1 MLYFFIIEGLNKIK
15 GEDYMPRKARKFSN
29 TKVYHIIL
37 RGNDKQD
44 IFFEEQDY
52 NKFIKEVK
60 NTKEKY
66 KYELFAYCLMTNH
79 VHMVLFD
86 KNDNL
91 SKIMQS
97 LAVSYSS
104 YFSKKYDKVGHLFQ
118 NRFYSKCVE
127 TREYLIQLCRYI
139 HQNPVKA
146 NIARTEEYS
155 WSSYKEYI
163 KQNKITETKMIMS
176 IFGVTKTESIKN
188 FVKFHKIE
196 KEDLH
201 GNDYLEY
208 EMKEKLTDYELEKI
222 IEKLLKINSVMEIK
236 RFNTE
241 IRNQNL
247 AKLKEIKG
255 TSKSQI
261 SRVTG
266 INRKIIER
274 VLNNKE
280 NNGKEDGDVS
290 QIGQNV
296 QKETSQ
302 IGHGKK

>member
-1 MLYFFIIEGLNKIK
+1 
-15 GEDYMPRKARKFSN
+15 MPRKARKISN

-52 NKFIKEVK
+52 KKFIKEII

-66 KYELFAYCLMTNH
+66 QYELFAYCLMTNH
-79 VHMVLFD
+79 VHMILFD
-86 KNDNL
+86 KKDNL
-91 SKIMQS
+91 SKIIQS
-97 LAVSYSS
+97 ITVSYSS
-104 YFSKKYDKVGHLFQ
+104 YFCKKYDKVGHLFQ
-118 NRFYSKCVE
+118 NRFNSKCVE
-127 TREYLIQLCRYI
+127 SREYLIQLCRYI

-146 NIARTEEYS
+146 NIARVEEYR

-163 KQNKITETKMIMS
+163 NQNKITDAKMIMT
-176 IFGVTKTESIKN
+176 ILGVTKTESIKN
-188 FVKFHKIE
+188 FVNFHKIE
-196 KEDLH
+196 KEDIY
-201 GNDYLEY
+201 GNEYIEY
-208 EMKEKLTDYELEKI
+208 EIMGKLTDNELNEI
-222 IEKLLKINSVMEIK
+222 IKKLLEIDSVMEIK
-236 RFNTE
+236 RFNAV

-274 VLNNKE
+274 VLNNTNE
-280 NNGKEDGDVS
+280 NSGKEDGDVS
-290 QIGQNV
+290 LIGQYV
-296 QKETSQ
+296 QKETSPN
-302 IGHGKK
+302 GHGKK

>member
-1 MLYFFIIEGLNKIK
+1 
-15 GEDYMPRKARKFSN
+15 MPRKARKFSN

-52 NKFIKEVK
+52 KKFIKEII

-118 NRFYSKCVE
+118 NRFFSKCVE
-127 TREYLIQLCRYI
+127 TLEYLIQLCRYI
-139 HQNPVKA
+139 HQNPVNAK
-146 NIARTEEYS
+146 ISKIEEYR
-155 WSSYKEYI
+155 WSSYQEYI
-163 KQNKITETKMIMS
+163 KNSNIVETRMLMS
-176 IFGVTKTESIKN
+176 IFGKTKLESVPN
-188 FVKFHKIE
+188 FVEFHKSE
-196 KEDLH
+196 KEDIL

-208 EMKEKLTDYELEKI
+208 EMREKLTDNELKKI
-222 IEKLLKINSVMEIK
+222 IEKLLKIESIMEIK
-236 RFNTE
+236 RFNAE

-247 AKLKEIKG
+247 VKLKEIKG

-274 VLNNKE
+274 VLNNSNE

-296 QKETSQ
+296 QKETSPT
-302 IGHGKK
+302 GHGKK